1 MIIMICSNNN
11 NNNNNNNNMNTGRR
25 LDAHH
30 LNQIDFTQ
38 DNLDIGADVFS
49 ENGKSSRCIKD
60 RTENKWIF
68 YTKHILHQLKILMS
82 ITAKVYP
89 NCEKKFHCYLKS

>member
-1 MIIMICSNNN
+1 MSFIVKFIQLYSSAE
-11 NNNNNNNNMNTGRR
+11 TVKK
-25 LDAHH
+25 ATV
-30 LNQIDFTQ
+30 DFTL

-49 ENGKSSRCIKD
+49 DNGKSSRCIKD